1 MNHNYKLTGLFP
13 SSLARRVGRLGL
25 VAMLGCPLLCPP
37 LLRESA
43 AQGKGPPRTSQKQ
56 QREVEISPEIINQI
70 RNRPVRAVARQLNIA
85 IADIPF
91 GSANKPDVDLRPNIK
106 QFGIG
111 IENQGDRGTCSVFAL
126 TFLIEYM
133 YAKNQFQMDSSLSE
147 EYLNY
152 ASNLAIGQYSDGGFF
167 DALDL
172 GYQKYGMVNKSQAP
186 YHNSYNPPFVASQ
199 SLLQKGEAISPRFKA
214 HFIKPWDVTTGLLAS
229 QLQEIQTQL
238 KAGRPV
244 AVGVRWPND
253 FQTETIGG
261 IQLMKTP
268 PANGVF
274 DGHSIDLV
282 GYKASSTFPG
292 GGYFIFR
299 NSGGKGFGADGY
311 GFMPFEY
318 AKKYVND
325 AVFYMKQ

>member
-1 MNHNYKLTGLFP
+1 LRTPAALTI
-13 SSLARRVGRLGL
+13 
-25 VAMLGCPLLCPP
+25 CLLSAFVI
-37 LLRESA
+37 RESA
-43 AQGKGPPRTSQKQ
+43 GQGKVPPRTPQKP
-56 QREVEISPEIINQI
+56 QREFQISPEIINQI
-70 RNRPVRAVARQLNIA
+70 RNRPVRVVARQFNIA
-85 IADIPF
+85 VADIPV
-91 GSANKPDVDLRPNIK
+91 GLANQPDVDLRPNIK

-111 IENQGDRGTCSVFAL
+111 IKNQGDRGTCSVFAM
-126 TFLIEYM
+126 TFLLEYM
-133 YAKNQFQMDSSLSE
+133 YAKNQVHMNSSLSE

-186 YHNSYNPPFVASQ
+186 DHSSYNPPFVASK
-199 SLLQKGEAISPRFKA
+199 SLLQKGEAISPKFKA
-214 HFIKPWDVTTGLLAS
+214 HFIKPWDATTGLLAS

-244 AVGVRWPND
+244 AVVVRWPND
-253 FQTETIGG
+253 FQTETING

-282 GYKASSTFPG
+282 GYKASSQFPG

-299 NSGGKGFGADGY
+299 NSGGKLFGADGY
-311 GFMPFEY
+311 GFMTFEY

-325 AVFYMKQ
+325 AVNYSKA